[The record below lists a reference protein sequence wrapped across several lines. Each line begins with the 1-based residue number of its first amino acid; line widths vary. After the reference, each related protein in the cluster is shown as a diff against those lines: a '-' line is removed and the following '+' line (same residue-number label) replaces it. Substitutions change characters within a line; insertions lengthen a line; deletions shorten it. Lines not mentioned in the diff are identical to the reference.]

1 MKIYIIGKTESF
13 ALYDMMTL
21 PGRAGNSKF
30 EDRILDEVISGQHV
44 IEFAGRLC
52 YESWDLPNE
61 GTATNDKYIRN
72 IVKQGHESV
81 LEHVSVTFYVEGV
94 SRNLSHEL
102 IRHRHLSFS
111 ELSQRFV
118 DMSDANFVVPP
129 IFRNEAGGVG
139 PLCHI
144 TDYPSE
150 FGGPEGNPLV
160 MYSEMVEQAQD
171 GWGAVKATR
180 KQAREGARSYLP
192 AGMETKFV
200 VTGNLR
206 AWRDV
211 LKKRDSEHADAE
223 MQLFAKEIKRQLL
236 NEYPDVFADLD
247 EDS

>member
-1 MKIYIIGKTESF
+1 MKIYIIGKTGGTLQHEWNGRRTQAPGKAGGSAFDERIESE
-13 ALYDMMTL
+13 AESYGRWNGQTL
-21 PGRAGNSKF
+21 
-30 EDRILDEVISGQHV
+30 

-61 GTATNDKYIRN
+61 NTATNDKYIQN

-81 LEHVSVTFYVEGV
+81 LEHASVTFYVEGV

-118 DMSDANFVVPP
+118 NMEDGRFISPPGLGGGESDLWHFTQDYADAMLHA
-129 IFRNEAGGVG
+129 EAGGLKG
-139 PLCHI
+139 
-144 TDYPSE
+144 
-150 FGGPEGNPLV
+150 
-160 MYSEMVEQAQD
+160 
-171 GWGAVKATR
+171 K
-180 KQAREGARSYLP
+180 KAREAARAYLP
-192 AGMETKFV
+192 GGTETKFV

-236 NEYPDVFADLD
+236 EEYPDVFKDLAN

>member
-1 MKIYIIGKTESF
+1 MKIYIIGKTAVRLEHRF
-13 ALYDMMTL
+13 LDQKRWGM
-21 PGRAGNSKF
+21 PGKAGGSKF
-30 EDRILDEVISGQHV
+30 EERFRDDLNWSISYHNQGL

-61 GTATNDKYIRN
+61 STATNPGYIKN
-72 IVKQGHESV
+72 IISQGHESV

-118 DMSDANFVVPP
+118 DMSDAKFIIPP
-129 IFRNEAGGVG
+129 AMRKFYDVDSYELDGSKDLAAGTYESIVKQLMG
-139 PLCHI
+139 
-144 TDYPSE
+144 
-150 FGGPEGNPLV
+150 
-160 MYSEMVEQAQD
+160 D
-171 GWGAVKATR
+171 GLNR
-180 KQAREGARSYLP
+180 KQAREAARSYLN
-192 AGMETKFV
+192 AGAETKFV

-211 LKKRDSEHADAE
+211 LKKRDSVHADAE
-223 MQLFAKEIKRQLL
+223 MQLFAKEVKRQLL
-236 NEYPDVFADLD
+236 VEYPDVFKDLKN